1 MTICPVGAHWFSA
14 HTTYSNSLAQDFSFE
29 KGGVIIDRSDR
40 MNGDSMI
47 FPDENVLGKF
57 LPITGTLSLNVC
69 LCSGSF
75 TTFTSLD
82 ADCK

>member
-47 FPDENVLGKF
+47 FPDENVLGEF
-57 LPITGTLSLNVC
+57 PTYYGHTLIECVSVQWKLHHVYE
-69 LCSGSF
+69 LGY
-75 TTFTSLD
+75 
-82 ADCK
+82 